1 LNGYTQDKTPI
12 NTTATTAAK
21 NRRIEDLEMKIDS
34 LTEGVLP
41 YFRSIFK
48 YMALA
53 NPENAKI
60 VCEFLTAEHNEY
72 NIKLSSRLT
81 KIKIIYLFNKYLG
94 FKPFQQITKQD
105 ILEYLGTLR
114 KTESQDNTHKW
125 IGTYNTR
132 QMVINKFFKWLYNN
146 QNEPDHRKWIRNIN

>member
-1 LNGYTQDKTPI
+1 MATLKAKTSI
-12 NTTATTAAK
+12 TTTATAAK
-21 NRRIEDLEMKIDS
+21 NRRIEDLEMTIDS
-34 LTEGVLP
+34 LTEGALP

-48 YMALA
+48 QLALA

-60 VCEFLTAEHNEY
+60 LCEFLTAEYNEC

-81 KIKIIYLFNKYLG
+81 KIKIIYLFNKHLD
-94 FKPFQQITKQD
+94 FKPFEQITKQD

-146 QNEPDHRKWIRNIN
+146 

>member
-1 LNGYTQDKTPI
+1 MATLKAKTSI
-12 NTTATTAAK
+12 TTIATTAK

-34 LTEGVLP
+34 LTEGALP

-48 YMALA
+48 QMALA

-60 VCEFLTAEHNEY
+60 LCEFLTAEYNEC

-81 KIKIIYLFNKYLG
+81 KIKIIYLFNKHLD
-94 FKPFQQITKQD
+94 FKPFEQITKQD

-114 KTESQDNTHKW
+114 KTES
-125 IGTYNTR
+125 R
-132 QMVINKFFKWLYNN
+132 
-146 QNEPDHRKWIRNIN
+146 